1 MIRIACDVHTHTL
14 FSRHAYSTVEE
25 NVRAASAQ
33 GLELL
38 GITDHFSCMLFEEQ
52 TLKNFQ
58 YYINM
63 GVWPREWHGVR
74 LLHGCEADIVDA
86 EGHLF
91 GWDIP
96 VVANITEERR
106 HASTLKE
113 KCFAACDYVIASIH
127 RNDFCDAA
135 TRAQNT
141 QMYINALEDP
151 KVLILGH
158 IGRSGVDFE
167 LDPVIEA
174 ARDLGK
180 LIEINESSIA
190 EPLKAKMSLGP
201 CEEVARRCA
210 ELGCMVSFGSDAHI
224 APTIGRY
231 AHTKELLERID
242 FPEELVACASAERF
256 LAAARAALPA
266 FEL

>member
-14 FSRHAYSTVEE
+14 FSRHAYSTLEE
-25 NVRAASAQ
+25 DVRAASAQ

-38 GITDHFSCMLFEEQ
+38 GVTDHFSCMLFEQQ

-58 YYINM
+58 HFINTS
-63 GVWPREWHGVR
+63 VWPREWMGVR
-74 LLHGCEADIVDA
+74 VLHGCEADIVDA

-96 VVANITEERR
+96 VGANITEERR
-106 HASTLKE
+106 RESTLKE

-141 QMYINALEDP
+141 QMYINALQDP

-158 IGRSGVDFE
+158 VGRSGVDFE

-180 LIEINESSIA
+180 LIEINESSISD
-190 EPLKAKMSLGP
+190 PLKAKKSLGR

-210 ELGCMVSFGSDAHI
+210 ELGCMVSFGSDAHV
-224 APTIGRY
+224 APQVGRY
-231 AHTKELLERID
+231 ARTKKLLESVN
-242 FPEELVACASAERF
+242 FPKELVACGSAEKF
-256 LAAARAALPA
+256 LSLLPGR
-266 FEL
+266 EE

>member
-25 NVRAASAQ
+25 DVRAASAQ

-38 GITDHFSCMLFEEQ
+38 GVTDHFSCMLFEQQ

-58 YYINM
+58 HFINM
-63 GVWPREWHGVR
+63 SVWPREWMGVR
-74 LLHGCEADIVDA
+74 VLHGCEADIVDA

-106 HASTLKE
+106 RESTLKE

-141 QMYINALEDP
+141 QMYINALQDP

-158 IGRSGVDFE
+158 VGRSGVDFE

-180 LIEINESSIA
+180 LIEINESSISD
-190 EPLKAKMSLGP
+190 PLKAKKSLGR

-210 ELGCMVSFGSDAHI
+210 ELGCMVSFGSDAHV
-224 APTIGRY
+224 APQVGRY
-231 AHTKELLERID
+231 ARTKKLLESVD
-242 FPEELVACASAERF
+242 FPKELVACGSAEKF
-256 LAAARAALPA
+256 LSLLPGR
-266 FEL
+266 EE

>member
-1 MIRIACDVHTHTL
+1 MLKIACDVHTHTL

-25 NVRAASAQ
+25 DVQSAADA

-74 LLHGCEADIVDA
+74 LLHGCEADIVDV

-91 GWDIP
+91 GHDIP
-96 VVANITEERR
+96 VTHNITEERR
-106 HASTLKE
+106 REATLKS
-113 KCFAACDYVIASIH
+113 KVFDACDYVIASIH
-127 RNDFCDAA
+127 RKDFCDAA

-141 QMYINALEDP
+141 QMYINVLEDP

-158 IGRSGVDFE
+158 VGRSGVDFE
-167 LDPVIEA
+167 LDPVLEA
-174 ARDLGK
+174 ARNMGK

-190 EPLKAKMSLGP
+190 EPLKAKKSLAR
-201 CEEVARRCA
+201 CEKVARRCA
-210 ELGCMVSFGSDAHI
+210 ELGCSVSFGSDAHI
-224 APTIGRY
+224 APAIGR
-231 AHTKELLERID
+231 ADHTRELLERID

-256 LAAARAALPA
+256 LAAARAALPD